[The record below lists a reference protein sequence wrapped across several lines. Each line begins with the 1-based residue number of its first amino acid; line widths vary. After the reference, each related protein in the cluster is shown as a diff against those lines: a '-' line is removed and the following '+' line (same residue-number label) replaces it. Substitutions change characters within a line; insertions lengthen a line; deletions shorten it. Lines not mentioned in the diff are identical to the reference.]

1 MISKLNR
8 AEVLAL
14 ATVAVIGFAAIQL
27 GMASMAGRTPAWD
40 KTVMEKV
47 RDCSERF
54 GAPFTTHL
62 NETIRDISA
71 LGGMTV
77 LGMLS
82 VAICGYFLLRRDYS
96 ASALLLASWLGGW
109 GSMNG
114 LKYLYRRARPDI
126 VLKLQEATGYS
137 FPSGHTMVA
146 TVVYLTLAFIL
157 IDRLEN
163 RTYFGTLHLLVNGT
177 AHSLDCRPSD
187 LVTLALRFD
196 APLLVEENLTY
207 HIKFVES
214 DAAEPT
220 APSERP
226 PAASSGQT
234 DQPPLAAPPAA

>member
-8 AEVLAL
+8 AQVLAL

-27 GMASMAGRTPAWD
+27 GMASTAGRTPAWD

-82 VAICGYFLLRRDYS
+82 VAISGYFLLRRDYS

-114 LKYLYRRARPDI
+114 LKYLYGRARPDI
-126 VLKLQEATGYS
+126 VQKLQEATGYS

-157 IDRLEN
+157 IDRLEK
-163 RTYFGTLHLLVNGT
+163 RWTRIYVIAFTSLLTFLIGFSRVYLGV
-177 AHSLDCRPSD
+177 HYPSD
-187 LVTLALRFD
+187 VLGGWGFGLIFVLGIRLAVQWNRFENSIKLHKNVKSPELRC
-196 APLLVEENLTY
+196 
-207 HIKFVES
+207 
-214 DAAEPT
+214 
-220 APSERP
+220 
-226 PAASSGQT
+226 
-234 DQPPLAAPPAA
+234 